1 MSETMEKSPVA
12 EAKPAKDTA
21 SKKEKSPKKKG
32 FFSGVKAE
40 FKKII
45 WPDKATVA
53 RQTLAV
59 VLVTIVLGVIIVVVD
74 NLIQSGL
81 GFIL

>member
-1 MSETMEKSPVA
+1 MSESMEKTPVA
-12 EAKPAKDTA
+12 EAKPAKEA
-21 SKKEKSPKKKG
+21 SKKENAPKKKS
-32 FFSGVKAE
+32 FFAGVRSE